1 MRLLNHIFKVKW
13 SAALNAFVVVAE
25 IIAGACKSQASNNP
39 LSQKHPKHTR
49 PLFKYTAMVSAIV
62 IALYPTRLAAN
73 PGGFHSI
80 YGNTEISVSG
90 SVTTLK
96 QTSDKAIVN
105 WDSFNIDVNERV
117 SIIQP
122 QGGVALYRVIGQDAS
137 SILGSLTATGSVF
150 LVNQNGIYFG
160 PNAQVD
166 VGSIVA
172 STLNIKDADFLKENY
187 RFSGTSTAAVENLGV
202 IKTAD
207 EGYIVMLANN
217 VSNSGRLIAHH
228 GSVALA
234 ASNEAY
240 LDFFGNGLVRTKL
253 TGDAVKAVVNQSG
266 TIQADGGS
274 VQLATSARA
283 SAINMQGVIQAN
295 SLVEREGRIVLEGGD
310 HAQVAVSGQLRSS
323 GDNGGTVAVTGEQVA
338 LFNGTSIDVSGA
350 NNGGHIFI
358 GGGLQGKNPDLQNA
372 RTTYVGENVV
382 LNASAGEVGSGGQVI
397 VWADGSTKF
406 YGNILAKGGAL
417 LGAGGFVE
425 VSGKQTL
432 KFAGQVDVSA
442 TNGDAG
448 TLLLDPTNI
457 NLVSGASANTT
468 GFNAGVDQTEAYTDD
483 AGLDSTFNVA
493 AGGSFAGVAAGSN
506 IVLQATNDINVNTL
520 FDVNTATGKTN
531 VNLEMVAGN
540 NININ
545 TGAGI
550 NASTSGTLTLMADTS
565 SGNVHNG
572 AGDLLVNANIRYGA
586 GAVTLYGANIKSTT
600 NANIQAGFNL
610 AQGAT
615 TGALNATTSA
625 NGQFSLGTG
634 SINTTLT
641 SVNANNSGN
650 VTINAGSIVAT
661 AINSN
666 GALSNDSSLT
676 LTGGNGGNINLT
688 ANYSIISVGS
698 LNSNGANAYGTAP
711 GKAGNISL
719 TSSNGITASL
729 INLQGGNALAN
740 ASVPANPSAGGNAG
754 VLTINNGTFG
764 NVILGTVTARS
775 GTNGGAASG
784 SPVAGSV
791 SITNTAGNVT
801 ASAINTSGNINTVGG
816 NVSVTATGTVNIAT
830 LNTSGGSAV
839 NIAGPK
845 NAGTI
850 TIAGNEI
857 TTTQITATGG
867 AAASGNTNGGAGGA
881 VNLTASATNGIL
893 FNTINTSGGNKSGTG
908 TGGTGGAVTFN
919 GSAYADGLSSAI
931 TALSGNAGASGTGG
945 AITFNGVLNS
955 SSTNYSDLSL
965 NTNGKTV
972 FTQNVGALKQL
983 NSLTTDALGS
993 TEVNGVNF
1001 VTTLKD
1007 QTYNDALT
1015 VKSVGPTFRTT
1026 ANGNIFIN
1034 GTLNSN
1040 STACCVAVNFSVG
1053 GGIYLNSAVGNVSQ
1067 LYSLNT
1073 GSTGTTYVAS
1083 GLAIKT
1089 QISQTYGN
1097 NVIFAGNAT
1106 LASNQGGAIS
1116 FNKTVTSPGTLTVT
1130 NPGNNFTA
1138 TNINN
1143 DFNTINFTNVGSV
1156 SVYDSNVLSLSA
1168 ANVSGFLRATTV
1180 NDLSVTGDIR
1190 TLNAG
1195 FDTTLKS
1202 TAGNIILA
1210 ANLIANKNASINLIG
1225 ENIIRNAGNIT
1236 TNGGNVSMVA
1246 HSQVNYL
1253 GSITTTGTLDTT
1265 TGNSADSGNVE
1276 IYAKDIT
1283 LASVTTKSNISSS
1296 TFTGVKAG
1304 ESGSVTMSATGFVVT
1319 GAINT
1324 SGANTA
1330 SDNSTVGKGG
1340 ALTVSAV
1347 NGISLGAITT
1357 GGGAANGL
1365 AAIAQNGGDVMLS
1378 NHGTGTISLTTVNTA
1393 NATGTSNQYT
1403 PVRSG
1408 NVSISNAAGD
1418 VILTG
1423 ATTTNGGKNAA
1434 GGNVSIQSSG
1444 NATTGNINA
1453 IGGAYLSGQG
1463 LNGGNVLI
1471 EAKNITVPSITTY
1484 GTLTQQAGAI
1494 NGMGGTIILRAA
1506 DNITNNI
1513 LTSGGGNISLQSD
1526 ILVSDI
1532 SPDGIGM
1539 ININDVVNSQGG
1551 DINVIGVNFS
1561 KSLFSFSSA
1570 GNFSS
1575 FGVGS
1580 TLLNGGD
1587 ISFQLSGT
1595 LDFGSQALNTTGKNG
1610 GNIELSAVNIQNL
1623 GSINAK
1629 STATQAL
1636 DGYNGVGGSIDLAA
1650 TNRISTGAIN
1660 TNSNAITLN
1669 AGTQITTSAI
1679 SSAGAT
1685 VTDGDGMYGGNI
1697 TLNAGNAITAASL
1710 AANGSNASA
1719 TNGNGGQGGN
1729 VVVTAAQFNGTT
1741 IRSYGGNA
1749 TGTWVA
1755 GMGGDITVNSDF
1767 FINSNTD
1774 INANAGTGSLSAAAG
1789 LITING
1795 NINAANANNYQLS
1808 FNTTG
1813 SININ
1818 GAIGNLDPIYRLSTN
1833 TGSTLNFSGEQ
1844 LYVDGLI
1851 ALNGNLTLSAPT
1863 VDVNTFGV
1871 DHFTVNGVVDAKNTV
1886 INANVGSRSFSA
1898 NTLQNDF
1905 KEINIVSAGTV
1916 TISDRN
1922 DLAFSALN
1930 ADSMT
1935 IKTAGDLQTS
1945 GSITSNAIKDSV
1957 RLYAGN
1963 DLNITHDVS
1972 AHGNSSII
1980 LRSDFGYDAVLA
1992 PMNGVGNT
2000 TISANVTAEN
2010 GQVNAAGV
2018 NLYQP
2023 QGLLV
2028 TQGDLLVTYAND
2040 ISLTHFDVTGNAQL
2054 TAQNGNIVATGT
2066 MRDPATSLLVS
2077 AQDIQLTGEFNS
2089 AVVLNATAATH
2100 VQGAFNNGLTITA
2113 NGNTLV
2119 TDATIHGLLDIHTTG
2134 KAAILNSVLENVT
2147 AQASLDLEYQA
2158 NASGNVVLMGDQ
2170 NVTLSGSA
2178 STLSATSLQDMVLA
2192 GDFTSSAGSDHAM
2205 VIDVGGHFYNPD
2217 NHALLADNHGHWQ
2230 IYAEHRQ
2237 GQLFGDAINASDDFI
2252 DYGKSMGDALSA
2264 STNGLIFSEHPEVNI
2279 IFSGNIT
2286 KIYDGN
2292 NQLPATSYQLTTQ
2305 AMHPGDTINVAT
2317 VDVHYDSP
2325 TIGQKVID
2333 VSYVPASFVT
2343 DTGKPVSGYSY
2354 TVVNQLTGEIF
2365 PVPANPV
2372 RPAAAPII
2380 DFYVNPYLHHGF
2392 TTTIAANGSSGG
2404 YSIQPQLFGN
2414 LALYADNDDTLTK
2427 LKSTWIYYLK

>member
-1 MRLLNHIFKVKW
+1 MRSLNHIFKVKW
-13 SAALNAFVVVAE
+13 STALNAFVVVAE

-39 LSQKHPKHTR
+39 LSQQHPKHTC

-90 SVTTLK
+90 NVTTLK

-105 WDSFNIDVNERV
+105 WDSFNIDANERV
-117 SIIQP
+117 SILQP

-137 SILGSLTATGSVF
+137 SILGALTATGSLF

-187 RFSGTSTAAVENLGV
+187 RFSGISTSAVENLGV

-217 VSNSGRLIAHH
+217 VSNSGRLIAHQ

-253 TGDAVKAVVNQSG
+253 AGDAVKAIVNQSG
-266 TIQADGGS
+266 TIQADGGR

-323 GDNGGTVAVTGEQVA
+323 ADNGGTVAVTGEQVA

-350 NNGGHIFI
+350 KNGGHIFI

-372 RTTYVGENVV
+372 RTTYVDENVV
-382 LNASAGEVGSGGQVI
+382 LNASAGKVGSGGQVI

-406 YGNILAKGGAL
+406 YGNILAKGGSSS
-417 LGAGGFVE
+417 GAGGFAE

-448 TLLLDPTNI
+448 TLLLDPSNI
-457 NLVSGASANTT
+457 NLVNGASANTT
-468 GFNAGVDQTEAYTDD
+468 GFNSVVDQTEAYTDD

-586 GAVTLYGANIKSTT
+586 GAVTLYGANIRSTT

-615 TGALNATTSA
+615 TGALNATTST

-634 SINTTLT
+634 AINTTLT
-641 SVNANNSGN
+641 GVNANHSGS

-676 LTGGNGGNINLT
+676 LAGGNGGNINLT

-698 LNSNGANAYGTAP
+698 LNSNGANAYGAAP

-764 NVILGTVTARS
+764 NVILGSVTARS

-801 ASAINTSGNINTVGG
+801 ATSINTAGNTNTAGG
-816 NVSVTATGTVNIAT
+816 NVSATATGTVNIAT
-830 LNTSGGSAV
+830 LNTSGGTAV

-850 TIAGNEI
+850 TIAGSEI

-867 AAASGNTNGGAGGA
+867 AAASGNTNGGVGGA

-919 GSAYADGLSSAI
+919 GSAYADGLSSSI

-955 SSTNYSDLSL
+955 SSTNYNDLSL

-1015 VKSVGPTFRTT
+1015 VKTVGPTFRTT

-1034 GTLNSN
+1034 GSLNSN
-1040 STACCVAVNFSVG
+1040 SAACCVTVNFNVG
-1053 GGIYLNSAVGNVSQ
+1053 GSIYLNSAVGNVSQ

-1116 FNKTVTSPGTLTVT
+1116 FNKTVTSPGILTVT
-1130 NPGNNFTA
+1130 NPGNSFTA

-1143 DFNTINFTNVGSV
+1143 DFNTINFTNIGNV
-1156 SVYDSNVLSLSA
+1156 SVYDSNALSLSA
-1168 ANVSGFLRATTV
+1168 ASVSGFLRATTV
-1180 NDLSVTGDIR
+1180 NDLSVAGDIR
-1190 TLNAG
+1190 TLNTG

-1246 HSQVNYL
+1246 RNQVNYL

-1276 IYAKDIT
+1276 IYAKDIS
-1283 LASVTTKSNISSS
+1283 LASVTTKSNTSSS

-1304 ESGSVTMSATGFVVT
+1304 DSGSVTMGATGFVVT

-1378 NHGTGTISLTTVNTA
+1378 NNGAGAISLTTVNTA

-1418 VILTG
+1418 VTLTG
-1423 ATTTNGGKNAA
+1423 ATTTSGGKNAA
-1434 GGNVSIQSSG
+1434 GGNVSIQSSD
-1444 NATTGNINA
+1444 NINA
-1453 IGGAYLSGQG
+1453 
-1463 LNGGNVLI
+1463 
-1471 EAKNITVPSITTY
+1471 
-1484 GTLTQQAGAI
+1484 
-1494 NGMGGTIILRAA
+1494 
-1506 DNITNNI
+1506 
-1513 LTSGGGNISLQSD
+1513 
-1526 ILVSDI
+1526 
-1532 SPDGIGM
+1532 
-1539 ININDVVNSQGG
+1539 
-1551 DINVIGVNFS
+1551 
-1561 KSLFSFSSA
+1561 
-1570 GNFSS
+1570 
-1575 FGVGS
+1575 
-1580 TLLNGGD
+1580 
-1587 ISFQLSGT
+1587 
-1595 LDFGSQALNTTGKNG
+1595 
-1610 GNIELSAVNIQNL
+1610 
-1623 GSINAK
+1623 GSINA
-1629 STATQAL
+1629 
-1636 DGYNGVGGSIDLAA
+1636 
-1650 TNRISTGAIN
+1650 
-1660 TNSNAITLN
+1660 
-1669 AGTQITTSAI
+1669 
-1679 SSAGAT
+1679 AGAT

-1749 TGTWVA
+1749 TGTGVA
-1755 GMGGDITVNSDF
+1755 GNGGDITVNSDF

-1808 FNTTG
+1808 FNTNG

-1818 GAIGNLDPIYRLSTN
+1818 GAIGNLDQIYRLSTN

-1930 ADSMT
+1930 ADTMT

-1945 GSITSNAIKDSV
+1945 GSITSNAINGSV

-1963 DLNITHDVS
+1963 DLNITHAVS

-1992 PMNGVGNT
+1992 PMDGVGNT
-2000 TISANVTAEN
+2000 TISANVTADN

-2077 AQDIQLTGEFNS
+2077 AQDIQLAGEFNS

-2113 NGNTLV
+2113 NGDTLV
-2119 TDATIHGLLDIHTTG
+2119 TDATVHGLLDIHTTG
-2134 KAAILNSVLENVT
+2134 KAAISNSVLENVT

-2205 VIDVGGHFYNPD
+2205 VLDVGGHFYNPD

-2237 GQLFGDAINASDDFI
+2237 GHVFGDAINASDDFI

-2264 STNGLIFSEHPEVNI
+2264 STNGLIFSEHPEVSI

-2292 NQLPATSYQLTTQ
+2292 NQLPATSYQLTTTG
-2305 AMHPGDTINVAT
+2305 MYPGDTVGAAT
-2317 VDVHYDSP
+2317 IDVHYDSP

-2333 VSYVPASFVT
+2333 VSYVPASFIT
-2343 DTGKPVSGYSY
+2343 DTGKPVFGYSY

-2365 PVPANPV
+2365 ALPVNPIHSGV
-2372 RPAAAPII
+2372 APIA

-2392 TTTIAANGSSGG
+2392 TSTIAANGSNGG
-2404 YSIQPQLFGN
+2404 YSIQPQFLAN
-2414 LALYADNDDTLTK
+2414 LASYDDELSK
-2427 LKSTWIYYLK
+2427 LKFAWIYYLK